1 MQLEDYLAQEEQTEI
16 RHEYLGGE
24 IIAMDYTSP
33 AHELI
38 VANLITLL
46 NICLSESDCK
56 VYGSN
61 RMVYVPQCDRVYYP
75 DITVVC
81 EKEEFK
87 VFGKKMQA
95 SLNPSIII
103 EILSDSTENID
114 INDKWRCYKKIPSL
128 KTYVLVSQKEK
139 YVSILNRISNNEW
152 LTTDYE
158 DETANLQ
165 IGACTIKLSAIYKK
179 VVL

>member
-1 MQLEDYLAQEEQTEI
+1 MQLEDYLAQEEHSDS

-24 IIAMDYTSP
+24 IRAMGYASP

-46 NICLSESDCK
+46 NICLADSDCK

-61 RMVYVPQCDRVYYP
+61 RMVYVPQCDRIYYP

-81 EKEEFK
+81 DQEEFK
-87 VFGKKMQA
+87 IFGKKMQA

-103 EILSDSTENID
+103 EILSDSTED
-114 INDKWRCYKKIPSL
+114 VDTHDKWRCYKKIPSL

-139 YVSILNRISNNEW
+139 YLSILNRVGEKEW
-152 LTTDYE
+152 LTTDHE
-158 DETANLQ
+158 DENEQLQ
-165 IGACTIKLSAIYKK
+165 IGGCTIKLKDIYKK
-179 VVL
+179 VIM